1 MPDSTLDDPEAEEAM
16 GVLMDTVRAIRNIRS
31 EMNIPPHKKIEA
43 VIVADEPTGRILRDN
58 NQLVNTLSGLS
69 NMLIKER
76 LDMRP
81 EKAVSQIISGA
92 EIYVP
97 LVGIIDLDVE
107 IQKLEKDLNAT
118 RDAASRSL
126 KKLSNKG
133 FLEKAQEE
141 IVEKERERLAEFRG
155 KEERLLKRLNELKE

>member
-1 MPDSTLDDPEAEEAM
+1 MISEWPMPDNSLDDPEAEEAM

-43 VIVADEPTGRILRDN
+43 VIVADSLTGRILMDN
-58 NQLVNTLSGLS
+58 SQLVTILSGLS
-69 NMLIKER
+69 GMMIKER

-81 EKAVSQIISGA
+81 EKAASQIISGA

-97 LVGIIDLDVE
+97 LVGIIDIDVE
-107 IQKLEKDLNAT
+107 IQKLEKDLDAT
-118 RDAASRSL
+118 RAAAASSQ

-141 IVEKERERLAEFRG
+141 IVEKERE
-155 KEERLLKRLNELKE
+155 